1 MKIIKG
7 LGQILASIIYTPIYT
22 ALMYLV
28 IVFPLSWIMSLSFWK
43 MLLAF
48 IVLGGIVEFCIILLQ
63 TIGLLPYKWIVKDNR
78 IALGVSLLLC
88 IVLPWINVC
97 MLWESL
103 LGHGTF
109 AVVIAIVLTAALL
122 HFIFVS
128 VSGMIRFSGIYD

>member
-48 IVLGGIVEFCIILLQ
+48 IVLGGVIEFCIILLQ
-63 TIGLLPYKWIVKDNR
+63 TIGLLPYKWIVKDNKV
-78 IALGVSLLLC
+78 ALVLSILLC
-88 IVLPWINVC
+88 VVLPLFNVYA
-97 MLWESL
+97 LWNSL
-103 LGHGTF
+103 LGQGTF
-109 AVVIAIVLTAALL
+109 AVVVAIVLTAALL

-128 VSGMIRFSGIYD
+128 VSGILGFGAEK